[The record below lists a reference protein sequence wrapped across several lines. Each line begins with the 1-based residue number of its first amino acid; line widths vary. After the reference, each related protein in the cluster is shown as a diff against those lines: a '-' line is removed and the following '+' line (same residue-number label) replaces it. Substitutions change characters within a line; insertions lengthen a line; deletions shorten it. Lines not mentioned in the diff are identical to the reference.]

1 MQQMLPT
8 MITELCKL
16 TIAASIEAGKEIMK
30 VYHSE
35 HQNISSKGDDSPL
48 TQADLNSNA
57 KIVEYLKDTGIPVIS
72 EEIKNIDFKERKDWN
87 ECWIIDPMDGTKEF
101 VNRNGEFTVNIAL
114 LRNGVLEIGVIYAP
128 VLNTLYFTDQD
139 TLVAYKS
146 SVAWDQEYAI
156 DQVIAQSVKLTPQKD
171 AQQLKIVASK
181 SHLNQET
188 KDYIESASQKDS
200 RTLEMVS
207 VGSSLKFC
215 LVAEGKAEVYP
226 RFGPT
231 MEWDTAAGQAIC
243 EAAGVQVTSMEYG
256 LPLQYNKED
265 LYNPFFLVHQ

>member
-1 MQQMLPT
+1 
-8 MITELCKL
+8 MISSLCK
-16 TIAASIEAGKEIMK
+16 IAIVASIEAGKEIMK
-30 VYHSE
+30 VYNSDKQVVE
-35 HQNISSKGDDSPL
+35 AKSDDSPL

-57 KIVEYLKDTGIPVIS
+57 KILEHLKPTDIPVIS
-72 EEIKNIDFKERKDWN
+72 EEIKNIEYSQRKDWT

-114 LRNGVLEIGVIYAP
+114 LKDGKLEIGVIYAP
-128 VLNTLYFTDQD
+128 VLNTLYFTDIN
-139 TLVAYKS
+139 TKKSYKS
-146 SVAWDQEYAI
+146 HVEW
-156 DQVIAQSVKLTPQKD
+156 AQSLAIEDILSNITLLTPVQDDEK
-171 AQQLKIVASK
+171 LRVVASK
-181 SHLNQET
+181 SHLNQDT
-188 KDYIESASQKDS
+188 KDYIESLSSKDD
-200 RTLEMVS
+200 RDLETVS

-243 EAAGVQVTSMEYG
+243 EGAGVQVNSIEIG

-265 LYNPFFLVHQ
+265 LYNPFFLVSI

>member
-1 MQQMLPT
+1 
-8 MITELCKL
+8 MISELCKRA
-16 TIAASIEAGKEIMK
+16 IIASIDAGKEIMK
-30 VYHSE
+30 IYNAADQVVE
-35 HQNISSKGDDSPL
+35 TKGDDSPL

-57 KIVEYLKDTGIPVIS
+57 KIIEYLKETNIPVIS
-72 EEIKNIDFKERKDWN
+72 EEIKNADFSKRKDWK

-114 LRNGVLEIGVIYAP
+114 LRNGSLEIGVIYAP
-128 VLNTLYFTDQD
+128 VLNSLYFTDVNTQSS
-139 TLVAYKS
+139 YKS
-146 SVAWDQEYAI
+146 HVAWDANYDMDHILSNARR
-156 DQVIAQSVKLTPQKD
+156 LTPKKD
-171 AQQLKIVASK
+171 AAILKVVASK

-188 KDYIESASQKDS
+188 KNYITSLSTNDS
-200 RTLEMVS
+200 RELETVS

-215 LVAEGKAEVYP
+215 LVAEGNAEVYP

-243 EAAGVQVTSMEYG
+243 EAAGVQVSSLELG

>member
-1 MQQMLPT
+1 
-8 MITELCKL
+8 
-16 TIAASIEAGKEIMK
+16 MK
-30 VYHSE
+30 VYHADD
-35 HQNISSKGDDSPL
+35 QKVQTKGDDSPL
-48 TQADLNSNA
+48 TQADLNSNS
-57 KIVEYLKDTGIPVIS
+57 KIIEYLEQTNIPVIS
-72 EEIKNIDFKERKDWN
+72 EEIKNFDFSKRKDWN
-87 ECWIIDPMDGTKEF
+87 QCWIIDPMDGTKEF

-114 LRNGVLEIGVIYAP
+114 LRDDKLEIGIIYAP
-128 VLNTLYFTDQD
+128 VLNMLYYTD
-139 TLVAYKS
+139 VAASSAYKCP
-146 SVAWDQEYAI
+146 VAWDAVF
-156 DQVIAQSVKLTPQKD
+156 DMNQVLEHSELLVPKKDVK
-171 AQQLKIVASK
+171 QLKVVASK

-188 KDYIESASQKDS
+188 KDYIDGLSNQDS
-200 RTLEMVS
+200 RTLETVS

-243 EAAGVQVTSMEYG
+243 EGAGVQVISIEYG